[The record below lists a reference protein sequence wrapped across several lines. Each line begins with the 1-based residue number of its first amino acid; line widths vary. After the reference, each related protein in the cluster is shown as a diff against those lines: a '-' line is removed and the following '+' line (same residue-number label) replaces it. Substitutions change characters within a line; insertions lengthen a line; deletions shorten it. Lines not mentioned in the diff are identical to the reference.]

1 MEIEKYEA
9 LLCAVEKGS
18 FSAAAETLGYTPSG
32 ISRMMA
38 ALELENGFPL
48 LVRGKEGVTPTK
60 ECVKLMP
67 QIRELVF
74 EGEKLKQ
81 MSAQIRNV
89 EMGTLTIGTAYNAY
103 YGWLSEVTSKFH
115 KQYPGIEIKIVSG
128 YSAELVEQM
137 EKHEVDM
144 AIISE
149 RSGNHQWIPLIK
161 DRLLAMVAV
170 NHPVAKLDSVP
181 VELFA
186 KESFIDIY
194 PGKDIDNAYVFKRC
208 HVTPNTQFSTMDIYA
223 TYSMVEAGLGIS
235 MNNEINC
242 RNLSKNIKVLPLNPP
257 QATMIGLAI
266 AEDKTPA
273 AATFLRFSA
282 SDLDKLKGENNEKAK
297 RNL

>member
-1 MEIEKYEA
+1 MEIEKYEV
-9 LLCAVEKGS
+9 LLCAIEKGS
-18 FSAAAETLGYTPSG
+18 FSAAAEALGYTPSG

-48 LVRGKEGVTPTK
+48 LIRRKEGVTPTK
-60 ECVKLMP
+60 ECIKLMP
-67 QIRELVF
+67 QIREIVF

-81 MSAQIRNV
+81 MSARIRNV
-89 EMGTLTIGTAYNAY
+89 ETGMLTIGTAYNAY
-103 YGWLSEVTSKFH
+103 YGWLSRVTSAFH
-115 KQYPGIEIKIVSG
+115 KKHPGIEIKIVSG

-170 NHPVAKLDSVP
+170 NHPVAKMDSVP
-181 VELFA
+181 IGLFA
-186 KESFIDIY
+186 SESYIDTY

-242 RNLSKNIKVLPLNPP
+242 RTLTGSIKTIPLNPS
-257 QATMIGLAI
+257 QTTMIGLAV
-266 AEDKTPA
+266 AKDRTPA
-273 AATFLRFSA
+273 AASFMKFSEA
-282 SDLDKLKGENNEKAK
+282 YMDELKNV
-297 RNL
+297 

>member
-1 MEIEKYEA
+1 
-9 LLCAVEKGS
+9 
-18 FSAAAETLGYTPSG
+18 
-32 ISRMMA
+32 
-38 ALELENGFPL
+38 
-48 LVRGKEGVTPTK
+48 
-60 ECVKLMP
+60 
-67 QIRELVF
+67 
-74 EGEKLKQ
+74 

-89 EMGTLTIGTAYNAY
+89 ETGMLTIGTAYNAY
-103 YGWLSEVTSKFH
+103 YGWLSRVTSAFH
-115 KQYPGIEIKIVSG
+115 KKHPGIEIKIVSG

-170 NHPVAKLDSVP
+170 NHPVAKMDSVP
-181 VELFA
+181 IGLFA
-186 KESFIDIY
+186 SESYIDTY

-242 RNLSKNIKVLPLNPP
+242 RTLTGSIKTIPLNPP
-257 QATMIGLAI
+257 QTTMIGLAV
-266 AEDKTPA
+266 AKDKTPA
-273 AATFLRFSA
+273 AASFMKFSEVYM
-282 SDLDKLKGENNEKAK
+282 DELKNV
-297 RNL
+297 

>member
-9 LLCAVEKGS
+9 LLCAIEKGS
-18 FSAAAETLGYTPSG
+18 FSAAAEALGYTPSG

-48 LVRGKEGVTPTK
+48 LIRRKEGVVPTK
-60 ECVKLMP
+60 ECIKLMP
-67 QIRELVF
+67 QIREIVF

-81 MSAQIRNV
+81 MSAKIRNV
-89 EMGTLTIGTAYNAY
+89 ETGTLTIGTAYSAY

-115 KQYPGIEIKIVSG
+115 KQYPGVEIKIVSG

-161 DRLLAMVAV
+161 DRLLAMVSV
-170 NHPVAKLDSVP
+170 NHPVAKLNPVP
-181 VELFA
+181 IELFA
-186 KESFIDIY
+186 SESYIDTY

-242 RNLSKNIKVLPLNPP
+242 RNLTGSIKTIPLNPP
-257 QATMIGLAI
+257 QTTVIGLAV
-266 AEDKTPA
+266 AKEKTPA
-273 AATFLRFSA
+273 AASFMKFSEA
-282 SDLDKLKGENNEKAK
+282 YMDELKKI
-297 RNL
+297 

>member
-9 LLCAVEKGS
+9 LLCAIEKGS
-18 FSAAAETLGYTPSG
+18 FSAAAEALGYTPSG

-48 LVRGKEGVTPTK
+48 LIRRKEGVVPTK
-60 ECVKLMP
+60 ECIKLMP
-67 QIRELVF
+67 QIREIVF

-89 EMGTLTIGTAYNAY
+89 ETGTLTIGTAYSAY

-115 KQYPGIEIKIVSG
+115 KQYPGVEIKIVSG

-161 DRLLAMVAV
+161 DRLLAMVSV
-170 NHPVAKLDSVP
+170 NHPVAKLNPVP
-181 VELFA
+181 IELFA
-186 KESFIDIY
+186 SESYIDTY

-242 RNLSKNIKVLPLNPP
+242 RNLTGSIKAIPLNPP
-257 QATMIGLAI
+257 QTTVIGLAV
-266 AEDKTPA
+266 AKDKTPA
-273 AATFLRFSA
+273 AASFMKFSEA
-282 SDLDKLKGENNEKAK
+282 YMDELKNI
-297 RNL
+297 

>member
-9 LLCAVEKGS
+9 LLCAIEKGS
-18 FSAAAETLGYTPSG
+18 FSAAAEALGYTPSG

-48 LVRGKEGVTPTK
+48 LIRRKEGVVPTK
-60 ECVKLMP
+60 ECIKLMP
-67 QIRELVF
+67 QIREIVF

-89 EMGTLTIGTAYNAY
+89 ETGTLTIGTAYSAY

-115 KQYPGIEIKIVSG
+115 KQYPGVEIKIVSG
-128 YSAELVEQM
+128 YSAELAEQM

-161 DRLLAMVAV
+161 DRLLAMVSV
-170 NHPVAKLDSVP
+170 NHPVAKLNPVP
-181 VELFA
+181 IELFA
-186 KESFIDIY
+186 SEAYIDTY

-242 RNLSKNIKVLPLNPP
+242 RNLTGSIKTIPLNPP
-257 QATMIGLAI
+257 QTTVIGLAV
-266 AEDKTPA
+266 AKDKTPA
-273 AATFLRFSA
+273 AASFMKFSEA
-282 SDLDKLKGENNEKAK
+282 YMDELKNV
-297 RNL
+297 

>member
-9 LLCAVEKGS
+9 LLCAIEKGS
-18 FSAAAETLGYTPSG
+18 FSAAAEALGYTPSG

-48 LVRGKEGVTPTK
+48 LIRRKEGVVPTK
-60 ECVKLMP
+60 ECIKLMP
-67 QIRELVF
+67 QIREIVF

-89 EMGTLTIGTAYNAY
+89 ETVTLTIGTAYSAY

-115 KQYPGIEIKIVSG
+115 KQYPGVEIKIVSG

-161 DRLLAMVAV
+161 DRLLAMVSV
-170 NHPVAKLDSVP
+170 NHPVAKLNPVP
-181 VELFA
+181 IELFA
-186 KESFIDIY
+186 SESYIDTY

-242 RNLSKNIKVLPLNPP
+242 RNLTGSIKTIPLNPP
-257 QATMIGLAI
+257 QTTVIGLAV
-266 AEDKTPA
+266 AKDKTPA
-273 AATFLRFSA
+273 AASFMKFSEA
-282 SDLDKLKGENNEKAK
+282 YMDELKNI
-297 RNL
+297 

>member
-9 LLCAVEKGS
+9 LLCAIEKGS
-18 FSAAAETLGYTPSG
+18 FSAAAEALGYTPSG

-48 LVRGKEGVTPTK
+48 LIRRKEGVVPTK
-60 ECVKLMP
+60 ECIKLMP
-67 QIRELVF
+67 QIREIVF

-89 EMGTLTIGTAYNAY
+89 ETGTLTIGTAYSAY

-115 KQYPGIEIKIVSG
+115 KQYPGVEIKIVSG

-161 DRLLAMVAV
+161 DRLLAMVSV
-170 NHPVAKLDSVP
+170 NHPVAKLNPVP
-181 VELFA
+181 IELFA
-186 KESFIDIY
+186 SESYIDTY

-242 RNLSKNIKVLPLNPP
+242 RNLTGSIKTIPLNPP
-257 QATMIGLAI
+257 QTTVIGLAV
-266 AEDKTPA
+266 AKDKTPA
-273 AATFLRFSA
+273 AASFMKFSEA
-282 SDLDKLKGENNEKAK
+282 YMDELKNI
-297 RNL
+297 

>member
-9 LLCAVEKGS
+9 LLCAIEKGS
-18 FSAAAETLGYTPSG
+18 FSAAAEALGYTPSG

-48 LVRGKEGVTPTK
+48 LIRRKEGVVPTK
-60 ECVKLMP
+60 ECIKLMP
-67 QIRELVF
+67 QIREIVF

-89 EMGTLTIGTAYNAY
+89 ETGTLTIGTAYSAY

-115 KQYPGIEIKIVSG
+115 KQYPGVEIKIVSG
-128 YSAELVEQM
+128 YSAELAEQM

-161 DRLLAMVAV
+161 DRLLAMVSV
-170 NHPVAKLDSVP
+170 NHPVAKLNPVP
-181 VELFA
+181 IELFA
-186 KESFIDIY
+186 SESYIDTY

-242 RNLSKNIKVLPLNPP
+242 RNLTGSIKTIPLNPP
-257 QATMIGLAI
+257 QTTVIGLAV
-266 AEDKTPA
+266 AKDETPA
-273 AATFLRFSA
+273 AASFMKFSEA
-282 SDLDKLKGENNEKAK
+282 YMDELKNV
-297 RNL
+297 

>member
-9 LLCAVEKGS
+9 LLCAIEKGS
-18 FSAAAETLGYTPSG
+18 FSAAAEALGYTPSG

-48 LVRGKEGVTPTK
+48 LIRRKEGVVPTK
-60 ECVKLMP
+60 ECIKLMP
-67 QIRELVF
+67 QIREIVF

-89 EMGTLTIGTAYNAY
+89 ETGTLTIGTAYSAY

-115 KQYPGIEIKIVSG
+115 KQYPGVEIKIVSG

-161 DRLLAMVAV
+161 DRLLAMVSV
-170 NHPVAKLDSVP
+170 NHPVAKLNPVP
-181 VELFA
+181 IELFA
-186 KESFIDIY
+186 SESYIDTY

-242 RNLSKNIKVLPLNPP
+242 RNLIGSIKTIPLNPP
-257 QATMIGLAI
+257 QTTVIGLAV
-266 AEDKTPA
+266 AKDKTPA
-273 AATFLRFSA
+273 AASFMKFSEA
-282 SDLDKLKGENNEKAK
+282 YMDELKNI
-297 RNL
+297 

>member
-9 LLCAVEKGS
+9 LLCAIEKGS
-18 FSAAAETLGYTPSG
+18 FSAAAEALGYTPSG

-48 LVRGKEGVTPTK
+48 LIRRKEGVVPTK
-60 ECVKLMP
+60 ECIKLMP
-67 QIRELVF
+67 QIREIVF

-89 EMGTLTIGTAYNAY
+89 ETGTLTIGTAYSAY

-115 KQYPGIEIKIVSG
+115 KQYPGVEIKIVSG

-161 DRLLAMVAV
+161 DRLLAMVSV

-181 VELFA
+181 IELFA
-186 KESFIDIY
+186 LESYIDTY

-242 RNLSKNIKVLPLNPP
+242 RNLTGSIKTIPLNPP
-257 QATMIGLAI
+257 QTTVIGLAV
-266 AEDKTPA
+266 AKDKTPA
-273 AATFLRFSA
+273 AASFMKFSEA
-282 SDLDKLKGENNEKAK
+282 YMDELKNI
-297 RNL
+297 

>member
-9 LLCAVEKGS
+9 LLCAIEKGS
-18 FSAAAETLGYTPSG
+18 FSAAAEALGYTPSG

-48 LVRGKEGVTPTK
+48 LIRRKEGVVPTK
-60 ECVKLMP
+60 ECIKLMP
-67 QIRELVF
+67 QIREIVF

-89 EMGTLTIGTAYNAY
+89 ETGTLTIGTAYSAY

-115 KQYPGIEIKIVSG
+115 KQYPGVEIKIVSG

-161 DRLLAMVAV
+161 DRLLAMVSV
-170 NHPVAKLDSVP
+170 NHPVAKLNPVP
-181 VELFA
+181 IELFA
-186 KESFIDIY
+186 SESYIDTY

-242 RNLSKNIKVLPLNPP
+242 RNLTGSIKTIALNPP
-257 QATMIGLAI
+257 QTTVIGLAV
-266 AEDKTPA
+266 AKDKTPA
-273 AATFLRFSA
+273 AASFMKFSEA
-282 SDLDKLKGENNEKAK
+282 YMDELKNI
-297 RNL
+297 

>member
-9 LLCAVEKGS
+9 LLCAIEKGS
-18 FSAAAETLGYTPSG
+18 FSAAAEALGYTPSG

-48 LVRGKEGVTPTK
+48 LIRRKEGVVPTK
-60 ECVKLMP
+60 ECIKLMP
-67 QIRELVF
+67 QIREIVF

-89 EMGTLTIGTAYNAY
+89 ETGTLTIGTAYSAY

-115 KQYPGIEIKIVSG
+115 KQYPGVEIKIVSG
-128 YSAELVEQM
+128 YSTELAEQM

-161 DRLLAMVAV
+161 DRLLAMVSV
-170 NHPVAKLDSVP
+170 NHPVAKLNPVP
-181 VELFA
+181 IELFA
-186 KESFIDIY
+186 SESYIDTY

-242 RNLSKNIKVLPLNPP
+242 RNLTGSIKTIPLNPP
-257 QATMIGLAI
+257 QTTVIGLAV
-266 AEDKTPA
+266 AKDKTPA
-273 AATFLRFSA
+273 AASFMKFSEA
-282 SDLDKLKGENNEKAK
+282 YMDELKNV
-297 RNL
+297 

>member
-9 LLCAVEKGS
+9 LLCAIEKGS
-18 FSAAAETLGYTPSG
+18 FSAAAEALGYTPSG

-48 LVRGKEGVTPTK
+48 LIRRKEGVTPTK
-60 ECVKLMP
+60 ECIKLMP
-67 QIRELVF
+67 QIREIVF

-81 MSAQIRNV
+81 MSARIRNV
-89 EMGTLTIGTAYNAY
+89 ETGMLTIGTAYNAY
-103 YGWLSEVTSKFH
+103 YGWLSRVTSAFH
-115 KQYPGIEIKIVSG
+115 KKHPGIEIKIVSG

-149 RSGNHQWIPLIK
+149 RSGNHHWIPLIK

-170 NHPVAKLDSVP
+170 NHPVAKMDSVP
-181 VELFA
+181 IGLFA
-186 KESFIDIY
+186 SESYIDTY

-242 RNLSKNIKVLPLNPP
+242 RTLTGSIKTIPLNPS
-257 QATMIGLAI
+257 QTTMIGLAV
-266 AEDKTPA
+266 AKDRTPA
-273 AATFLRFSA
+273 AASFMKFSEA
-282 SDLDKLKGENNEKAK
+282 YMDELKNV
-297 RNL
+297 

>member
-9 LLCAVEKGS
+9 LLCAIEKGS
-18 FSAAAETLGYTPSG
+18 FSAAAEALGYTPSG

-48 LVRGKEGVTPTK
+48 LIRRKEGVTPTK
-60 ECVKLMP
+60 ECIKLMP
-67 QIRELVF
+67 QIREIVF

-81 MSAQIRNV
+81 MSARIRNV
-89 EMGTLTIGTAYNAY
+89 ETGMLTIGTAYNAY
-103 YGWLSEVTSKFH
+103 YGWLSRVTSAFH
-115 KQYPGIEIKIVSG
+115 KKHPGIEIKIVSG

-170 NHPVAKLDSVP
+170 NHPVAKMDSVP
-181 VELFA
+181 IGLFA
-186 KESFIDIY
+186 SESYIDTY

-242 RNLSKNIKVLPLNPP
+242 RTLTGNIKTIPLNPP
-257 QATMIGLAI
+257 QTTMIGLAV
-266 AEDKTPA
+266 AKDKTPA
-273 AATFLRFSA
+273 AASFMKFSEA
-282 SDLDKLKGENNEKAK
+282 YMDELKNV
-297 RNL
+297 

>member
-9 LLCAVEKGS
+9 LLCAIEKGS
-18 FSAAAETLGYTPSG
+18 FSAAAEALGYTPSG
-32 ISRMMA
+32 ISRMMV

-48 LVRGKEGVTPTK
+48 LIRRKEGVVPTK

-67 QIRELVF
+67 QIREIVF

-89 EMGTLTIGTAYNAY
+89 ETGTLTIGTAYSAY

-115 KQYPGIEIKIVSG
+115 KQYPGVEIKIVSG

-161 DRLLAMVAV
+161 DRLLAMVSV
-170 NHPVAKLDSVP
+170 NHPVAKLNPVP
-181 VELFA
+181 IELFA
-186 KESFIDIY
+186 SESYIDTY

-242 RNLSKNIKVLPLNPP
+242 RNLTGSIKTIPLNPP
-257 QATMIGLAI
+257 QTTVIGLAV
-266 AEDKTPA
+266 AKDKTPA
-273 AATFLRFSA
+273 AASFMKFSEA
-282 SDLDKLKGENNEKAK
+282 YMDELKNI
-297 RNL
+297 

>member
-9 LLCAVEKGS
+9 LLCAIEKGS
-18 FSAAAETLGYTPSG
+18 FSAAAEALGYTPSG

-48 LVRGKEGVTPTK
+48 LIRRKEGVTPTK
-60 ECVKLMP
+60 ECIELMP
-67 QIRELVF
+67 QIREIVF

-89 EMGTLTIGTAYNAY
+89 ETGMLTIGTAYNAY
-103 YGWLSEVTSKFH
+103 YGWLSRVTSAFH
-115 KQYPGIEIKIVSG
+115 KKHPGIEIKIVSG

-161 DRLLAMVAV
+161 DRLLAMVAA
-170 NHPVAKLDSVP
+170 NHPVAKMDSVP
-181 VELFA
+181 IGLFA
-186 KESFIDIY
+186 SESYIDTY

-242 RNLSKNIKVLPLNPP
+242 RTLTGSIKTIPLNPP
-257 QATMIGLAI
+257 QTTMIGLAV
-266 AEDKTPA
+266 AKDKTPA
-273 AATFLRFSA
+273 AASFMKFSEA
-282 SDLDKLKGENNEKAK
+282 YMDELKNV
-297 RNL
+297 

>member
-9 LLCAVEKGS
+9 LLCAIEKGS
-18 FSAAAETLGYTPSG
+18 FSAAAEALGYTPSG

-48 LVRGKEGVTPTK
+48 LIRRKEGVVPTK
-60 ECVKLMP
+60 ECIKLMP
-67 QIRELVF
+67 QIREIVF

-89 EMGTLTIGTAYNAY
+89 ETGTLTIGTAYSAY

-115 KQYPGIEIKIVSG
+115 KQYPGVEIKIVSG

-137 EKHEVDM
+137 EKHQVDM

-161 DRLLAMVAV
+161 DRLLAMVSV
-170 NHPVAKLDSVP
+170 NHPVAKLNPVP
-181 VELFA
+181 IELFA
-186 KESFIDIY
+186 SESYIDTY

-242 RNLSKNIKVLPLNPP
+242 RNLTGSIKTIPLNPP
-257 QATMIGLAI
+257 QTTVIGLAV
-266 AEDKTPA
+266 AKDKTPA
-273 AATFLRFSA
+273 AASFMKFSEA
-282 SDLDKLKGENNEKAK
+282 YMDELKNI
-297 RNL
+297 

>member
-9 LLCAVEKGS
+9 LLCAIEKGS
-18 FSAAAETLGYTPSG
+18 FSAAAEALGYTPSG

-38 ALELENGFPL
+38 ALELENGFQL
-48 LVRGKEGVTPTK
+48 LIRRKEGVVPTK
-60 ECVKLMP
+60 ECIKLMP
-67 QIRELVF
+67 QIREIVF

-89 EMGTLTIGTAYNAY
+89 ETGTLTIGTAYSAY

-115 KQYPGIEIKIVSG
+115 KQYPGVEIKIVSG

-161 DRLLAMVAV
+161 DRLLAMVSV
-170 NHPVAKLDSVP
+170 NHPVAKLNPVP
-181 VELFA
+181 IELFA
-186 KESFIDIY
+186 SESYIDTY

-242 RNLSKNIKVLPLNPP
+242 RNLTGSIKTIPLNPP
-257 QATMIGLAI
+257 QTTVIGLAV
-266 AEDKTPA
+266 AKDKTPA
-273 AATFLRFSA
+273 AASFMKFSEA
-282 SDLDKLKGENNEKAK
+282 YMDKLKNI
-297 RNL
+297 

>member
-9 LLCAVEKGS
+9 LLCAIEKGS
-18 FSAAAETLGYTPSG
+18 FSAAAEALGYTPSG

-48 LVRGKEGVTPTK
+48 LIRRKEGVVPTK
-60 ECVKLMP
+60 ECIKLMP
-67 QIRELVF
+67 QIREIVF

-89 EMGTLTIGTAYNAY
+89 ETGTLTIGTAYSAY

-115 KQYPGIEIKIVSG
+115 KQYPGVEIKIVSG

-161 DRLLAMVAV
+161 DRLLAMVSV

-181 VELFA
+181 IELFA
-186 KESFIDIY
+186 SESYIDTY

-242 RNLSKNIKVLPLNPP
+242 RNLTGSIKTIPLNPP
-257 QATMIGLAI
+257 QTTVIGLAV
-266 AEDKTPA
+266 AKDKTPA
-273 AATFLRFSA
+273 AASFMKFSEA
-282 SDLDKLKGENNEKAK
+282 YMDELKNI
-297 RNL
+297 

>member
-1 MEIEKYEA
+1 
-9 LLCAVEKGS
+9 
-18 FSAAAETLGYTPSG
+18 
-32 ISRMMA
+32 
-38 ALELENGFPL
+38 
-48 LVRGKEGVTPTK
+48 
-60 ECVKLMP
+60 
-67 QIRELVF
+67 
-74 EGEKLKQ
+74 

-89 EMGTLTIGTAYNAY
+89 ETGTLTIGTAYSAY

-115 KQYPGIEIKIVSG
+115 KQYPGVEIKIVSG

-161 DRLLAMVAV
+161 DRLLAMVSV
-170 NHPVAKLDSVP
+170 NHPVAKLNPVP
-181 VELFA
+181 IELFA
-186 KESFIDIY
+186 SESYIDTY

-242 RNLSKNIKVLPLNPP
+242 RNLTGSIKTIPLNPP
-257 QATMIGLAI
+257 QTTVIGLAV
-266 AEDKTPA
+266 AKDKTPA
-273 AATFLRFSA
+273 AASFMKFSEA
-282 SDLDKLKGENNEKAK
+282 YMDELKNI
-297 RNL
+297 